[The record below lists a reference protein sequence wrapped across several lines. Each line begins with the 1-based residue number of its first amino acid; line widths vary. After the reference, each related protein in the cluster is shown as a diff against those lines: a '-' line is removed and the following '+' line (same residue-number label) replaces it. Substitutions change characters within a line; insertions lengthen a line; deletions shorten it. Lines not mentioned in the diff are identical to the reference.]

1 MPEDKTKIIFLR
13 GKKIYPRPIL
23 REDIPHLLRWINDE
37 EVTRYLAAYL
47 PMLEKDEEQWFE
59 DLAKRKRTD
68 LVFAIVTIDGDKIIG
83 NMGIHQISW
92 KDRTAITGALI
103 GEKEYWSK
111 GYGTEAKMLL
121 LNYAFNTLNLRKIC
135 SSVLAFNK
143 RSYAYQVKC
152 GYIEEGRKRRQRYR
166 NGRYWDEILMAVF
179 KKDWLSLW
187 RIYRNKHLL
196 LP

>member
-1 MPEDKTKIIFLR
+1 MPEESTPIIFLR
-13 GKKIYPRPIL
+13 GKRIYLRPIL
-23 REDIPHLLRWINDE
+23 KEDIPHLLRWINNE
-37 EVTRYLAAYL
+37 EVTQYLAAYL

-59 DLAKRKRTD
+59 DLAKRKQTD
-68 LVFAIVTIDGDKIIG
+68 LVFAIVTVDGDKIIG

-92 KDRTAITGALI
+92 KDRTATTGALI
-103 GEKEYWSK
+103 GEKEYWGK

-143 RSYAYQVKC
+143 RSYAYQLKC
-152 GYIEEGRKRRQRYR
+152 GYTEEGRRRKQRYR

-179 KKDWLSLW
+179 KKDWLPLW
-187 RIYRNKHLL
+187 KEYKRKYLG
-196 LP
+196 